1 MRSLKAALALAA
13 LTAVGGCSV
22 IQKIPA
28 FQQAPE
34 LSYQAPGSL
43 RLPLNGGEG
52 SIAVADA
59 LKGKDFVIPPPTPIT
74 AWQLPGG
81 TPEQSIEHVTAAADF
96 RVAWKR
102 NIGRG
107 SSKTEFITAPP
118 IAVGGRIF
126 VMDAAARVSAL
137 NAANGAFLWTID
149 MTPQGGGGRFE
160 SYIPDIKFPFMK
172 GGNYKDYH
180 TYGGGLAYDQ
190 GKVFVTSGFRFVA
203 ALDANTGT
211 QVWRTP
217 VNIPIHAAPNASGGR
232 LYAVNIN
239 NELVSFNQTTG
250 TSGWQYNALQEPA
263 RLLQASSP
271 AVSGDAV
278 IASFSSGEVSAVQ
291 AANGAELW
299 TGNLI
304 HSSRTTALSEI
315 RDISARPI
323 VFKGDV
329 LVGGHSGSFGAID
342 LRTGALR
349 WQLPITTTESAWAAG
364 DVVYVVTKDG
374 KVVCIQRATG
384 QIYWIHQLNNDGGPN
399 TERSGFLGLGNNV
412 NSRVYWSGVIL
423 ASNRLITVS
432 TSGFAKALDPKTGAD
447 IGTLKLGGTALLTPI
462 AVGDY
467 VYVLLDNGKLVAI
480 R

>member
-1 MRSLKAALALAA
+1 MRRLKAALAIAA
-13 LTAVGGCSV
+13 LTAAGGCSV
-22 IQKIPA
+22 LQKIPA
-28 FQQAPE
+28 FQPAPE

-43 RLPLNGGEG
+43 RLPLYGAEG
-52 SIAVADA
+52 AIAVSDE

-81 TPEQSIEHVTAAADF
+81 TPEQSIEHITAAADF
-96 RVAWKR
+96 RIAWRRK
-102 NIGRG
+102 IGRG
-107 SSKTEFITAPP
+107 SSKAEFITAPP
-118 IAVGGRIF
+118 IAVGGRLF

-137 NAANGAFLWTID
+137 NAGNGALLWTINL
-149 MTPQGGGGRFE
+149 TPVNTVRA
-160 SYIPDIKFPFMK
+160 YLPDIKFPFLK
-172 GGNYKDYH
+172 GGGYEDYR
-180 TYGGGLAYDQ
+180 TFGGGLAYDQ
-190 GKVFVTSGFRFVA
+190 GKVFVTSGYRFMA

-211 QVWRTP
+211 QIWRTP
-217 VNIPIHAAPNASGGR
+217 VTVPIHAAPTAAGGR
-232 LYAVNIN
+232 VYAVNVN
-239 NELVSFNQTTG
+239 NELISFNQTTG
-250 TSGWQYNALQEPA
+250 TSGWQYRALQEPA

-271 AVSGDAV
+271 AVSGETV

-315 RDISARPI
+315 RDISARPV

-349 WQLPITTTESAWAAG
+349 WQLPITTTETAWTAG
-364 DVVYVVTKDG
+364 DVVYVVSKDG
-374 KVVCIQRATG
+374 KVVCIERATG
-384 QIYWIHQLNNDGGPN
+384 RIFWIRQLNNDGGPN
-399 TERSGFLGLGNNV
+399 SERSGFLGLGNNV
-412 NSRVYWSGVIL
+412 NSRIYWSGVIL

-432 TSGFAKALDPKTGAD
+432 SSGFAKALDPKTGQD
-447 IGTLKLGGTALLTPI
+447 IGTLKLGAPALLSPM